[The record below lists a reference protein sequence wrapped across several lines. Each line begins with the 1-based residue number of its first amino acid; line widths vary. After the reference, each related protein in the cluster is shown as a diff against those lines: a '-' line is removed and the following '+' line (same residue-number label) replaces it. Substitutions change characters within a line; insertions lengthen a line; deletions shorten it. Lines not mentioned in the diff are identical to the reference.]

1 MEQLAFD
8 DSLRTGFETIDE
20 QHALFLSMLTDLAA
34 QIEAGHHRQGVL
46 DAFQGMKLYADGH
59 FSDEE
64 ALMEVHEYPK
74 LPAHRQLHEAFRSM
88 VMQFENRLGEGGGLV
103 SLETLEYLGSW
114 FIRHIRDEDMR
125 FADFARNGEGR
136 ST

>member
-1 MEQLAFD
+1 MEQIAFV
-8 DSLRTGFETIDE
+8 DSLRTGFALIDE

-46 DAFQGMKLYADGH
+46 DAFQGMRLYADGH

-64 ALMEVHEYPK
+64 ALMDARGYPQ
-74 LPAHRQLHEAFRSM
+74 LPAHRVQHDAFRGM
-88 VMQFENRLGEGGGLV
+88 VAELENRLGEGVGLV

-125 FADFARNGEGR
+125 FATFVRENDAA
-136 ST
+136 SS

>member
-1 MEQLAFD
+1 MEPIAFD
-8 DSLRTGFETIDE
+8 AALRTGFDNIDE

-46 DAFQGMKLYADGH
+46 DAFQGMRLYADGH
-59 FSDEE
+59 FTDEE
-64 ALMEVHEYPK
+64 ALMDAHDYRQ
-74 LPAHRQLHEAFRSM
+74 LPAHRQLHEAFRTM
-88 VMQFENRLGEGGGLV
+88 VMEFETRLGEGVGLV

-125 FADFARNGEGR
+125 FAAFVRVGDAA
-136 ST
+136 SS

>member
-20 QHALFLSMLTDLAA
+20 QHALFLAMLTDLAA

-46 DAFQGMKLYADGH
+46 DAFQGMKIYADGH

-64 ALMEVHEYPK
+64 ALMEARGFPR

-88 VMQFENRLGEGGGLV
+88 VLEFENRLGEGVGLV

-125 FADFARNGEGR
+125 FAAFARKGEGS

>member
-1 MEQLAFD
+1 MEQIAFD
-8 DSLRTGFETIDE
+8 DSLRTGFAAIDE
-20 QHALFLSMLTDLAA
+20 QHALFLAMLTDLAA

-64 ALMEVHEYPK
+64 ALMEARGYPR
-74 LPAHRQLHEAFRSM
+74 LPAHLQQHETFRSM
-88 VMQFENRLGEGGGLV
+88 ATEFETRLGQGVGLV

-125 FADFARNGEGR
+125 FAAFARG
-136 ST
+136 SDALA

>member
-20 QHALFLSMLTDLAA
+20 QHALFLAMLTDLAA

-46 DAFQGMKLYADGH
+46 DAFQGMKFYADGH

-64 ALMEVHEYPK
+64 ALMAARGYPL
-74 LPAHRQLHEAFRSM
+74 LPAHRQLHEAFRDM
-88 VMQFENRLGEGGGLV
+88 VAEFEKRLGEGVGLV

-125 FADFARNGEGR
+125 FAAFVRESAAAT
-136 ST
+136 S